1 MERDFYPMF
10 EKCILI
16 LLHADRNFKKIRVR
30 SSFNL
35 AEIPAGVFDSD
46 MARPHSPSET
56 VEPDTYHQ

>member
-1 MERDFYPMF
+1 MF